1 MRPSRYVFTLL
12 FLTALFAAHAQE
24 KDTITRVL
32 ESKIVFPGMTESG
45 RNVLVLGIGSARQL
59 DTYLSPEEYKGTEIR
74 IISQS
79 ERSLKRHPSWLQQL
93 THQGSLQQTA
103 PRSEDNQELSAL
115 YAFDYSLRRW
125 WMISPS
131 VALAAGGQAE
141 TGIGFCYNTRNGNN
155 PAQARAYLNVGPS
168 AAAAWQF
175 PNPLSRVFGW
185 KDKTWLMRYD
195 VSAPLFGALFSPNYG
210 QSYYEIFS
218 RGNYDHNIVATTPL
232 CAPSFRHQIVLD
244 IPIWHGTFQLGYL
257 GDFQQAKVNNL
268 KYHTYSH
275 LFLIGFIYKK

>member
-1 MRPSRYVFTLL
+1 
-12 FLTALFAAHAQE
+12 
-24 KDTITRVL
+24 
-32 ESKIVFPGMTESG
+32 
-45 RNVLVLGIGSARQL
+45 
-59 DTYLSPEEYKGTEIR
+59 
-74 IISQS
+74 
-79 ERSLKRHPSWLQQL
+79 
-93 THQGSLQQTA
+93 
-103 PRSEDNQELSAL
+103 
-115 YAFDYSLRRW
+115 
-125 WMISPS
+125 MISPS
-131 VALAAGGQAE
+131 VSLAAGGQAE
-141 TGIGFCYNTRNGNN
+141 AGIGFCYNTRNGNN

-175 PNPLSRVFGW
+175 PNPLAKIFRW
-185 KDKTWLMRYD
+185 KNKTWVMRYD

-232 CAPSFRHQIVLD
+232 CAPSLRHQIVLD
-244 IPIWHGTFQLGYL
+244 IPVWRHTFQLGYL